1 MQKYSLS
8 WTLCRPSN
16 PINVGLTIMCKT
28 TKFAGVVGNL
38 FTGID
43 LVHDIG
49 LKI

>member
-8 WTLCRPSN
+8 WTLCRPSK
-16 PINVGLTIMCKT
+16 PLNVGLTFMCKT
-28 TKFAGVVGNL
+28 TFAGVVGNL